1 MIRIVYALMLIQSL
15 CQLSWAQSLQFSWG
29 ESMGGAN
36 AIGNAA
42 ATIINITHDAAGNVI
57 VTGTFQDTVDFDP
70 GPGVANLQSLNGTD
84 VFVLKLDVLGDFIW
98 VKQLAGSDN
107 EGSTGVAVAGNGD
120 ILVLGE
126 FKATLDADPS
136 TSTAANIVSAGAEDV
151 FLVRLDAAG
160 GFLWA
165 RRFGGTQSDRGNT
178 LTLDS
183 GGDILIAGNYRGT
196 ADFDPGSGVVPAVS
210 AGVTDAW
217 LVKLSTGG
225 QFQWLRTFG
234 AALADDIRQVKTDAL
249 GNVYCCGTF
258 SGSVDFD
265 PAAPVT
271 VLQTPA
277 QNPGAVIWKL
287 SAAGN
292 FSWAKALLPI
302 AQGGGVLAAGITI
315 GVNNSIVVSGTFEDA
330 ADVNPDAGVVDSVL
344 SASPGSADVYL
355 LKLNSSGGFQWC
367 RTWGNAGIDACSP
380 PVTDAV
386 GNIFLKGSFSGT
398 IDIDPDPSSAL
409 ILNSGSATGSRSEY
423 LSLMSTNGNLLWAGS
438 IDGFSV
444 GFRGNILD
452 VDQSRYYAGGQF
464 TGTLDVDPNGTVFN
478 LNSVLG
484 TASAYLVQLT
494 GASNALMTLTEDS
507 GPLTIYPNPAS
518 GKVIVM
524 CPAMQGSGT
533 LLVSNAL
540 GQVVKEEGCSLQEPF
555 LLDLSGQLSGT
566 YIVQLI
572 TSSGVFT
579 NRLVI
584 QP

>member
-1 MIRIVYALMLIQSL
+1 MIRILYALVLLQSI
-15 CQLSWAQSLQFSWG
+15 CQVSSGQSLQFSWG
-29 ESMGGAN
+29 ESMGGPN

-42 ATIINITHDAAGNVI
+42 ATIINIAHDAAGNVI

-136 TSTAANIVSAGAEDV
+136 PSTAANIVSSGAEDV
-151 FLVRLDAAG
+151 FLVRLDASGA
-160 GFLWA
+160 FLWA

-183 GGDILIAGNYRGT
+183 GGDIFIAGNFRGT
-196 ADFDPGSGVVPAVS
+196 ADFDPGSGVVSAVS

-217 LVKLSTGG
+217 LVKLSSGG

-234 AALADDIRQVKTDAL
+234 AALADDIRQVKTDAQ

-265 PAAPVT
+265 PAAPVFN
-271 VLQTPA
+271 LQTPA

-287 SAAGN
+287 NAGGN

-302 AQGGGVLAAGITI
+302 AQGGGVLAAGLTI
-315 GVNNSIVVSGTFEDA
+315 GVNNAIIVSGTFEDA
-330 ADVNPDAGVVDSVL
+330 ADMNPDAGVVDSVL

-380 PVTDAV
+380 PVTDAA

-398 IDIDPDPSSAL
+398 IDIDPNPSATL

-464 TGTLDVDPNGTVFN
+464 TGTLDVDPNSAVFN
-478 LNSVLG
+478 LNSVPG

-494 GASNALMTLTEDS
+494 GTSNALMTLTEDS

-579 NRLVI
+579 NRLVV